1 MSLAEANLSLP
12 DNFTGVVRVFPL
24 PNLVL
29 FPGVIQ
35 PLHIFE
41 PRYRQL
47 MCDALAGDELIAM
60 SLLKP
65 QWTDSESSNPAI
77 FPTICIGKIVTHAR
91 LEDGRYNLLL
101 LGARRARVIR
111 EIPTNQP
118 YRMAEV
124 KVLEDETNKDPE
136 LYRGPIRNHV
146 VKLFREL
153 VSQDNQLDRESIENL
168 LCDELPF
175 GLLLDLIAFSS
186 GAGLLDQQSVLS
198 TLDILTRANKV
209 IGILERK
216 LAGTPSSS
224 TALSTFPPEFSFN

>member
-65 QWTDSESSNPAI
+65 QWTDSESSNPPI

-118 YRMAEV
+118 YRMVEV

-136 LYRGPIRNHV
+136 LYRGPIRNQT
-146 VKLFREL
+146 VKLFRQL
-153 VSQDNQLDRESIENL
+153 IANDHQLDRESIENL

-175 GLLLDLIAFSS
+175 GLLLDLIAFSC

-198 TLDILTRANKV
+198 TTDVLTRANKV
-209 IGILERK
+209 ISILETK
-216 LAGTPSSS
+216 IEN
-224 TALSTFPPEFSFN
+224 LSKPAYSKFPPEFSFN